1 MNERLNKF
9 YLKIKRLLYYF
20 YGEKFFKQL
29 NYDWSKYPSRSFIIN
44 KVIKER
50 NYRSYLEIG
59 CDKNKNYGNIEVE
72 KKIGVDPNIGGTHKM
87 TSDEFFKKNKD
98 NFDIVFID
106 GLHECEQVDRDI
118 ENSLKF
124 LNPKGIILLH
134 DCLPIKIWHQI
145 VPSVYPKWNGDVWK
159 SIVKARTKT
168 HINTYTIIADHGIG
182 VIFREKN
189 RKPLKLDIKNFKK
202 LKYEEYYKN
211 HSEFMNLI
219 SVDKF
224 FSMLKLYN

>member
-1 MNERLNKF
+1 M
-9 YLKIKRLLYYF
+9 
-20 YGEKFFKQL
+20 
-29 NYDWSKYPSRSFIIN
+29 SA
-44 KVIKER
+44 
-50 NYRSYLEIG
+50 
-59 CDKNKNYGNIEVE
+59 
-72 KKIGVDPNIGGTHKM
+72 T
-87 TSDEFFKKNKD
+87 
-98 NFDIVFID
+98 
-106 GLHECEQVDRDI
+106 
-118 ENSLKF
+118 
-124 LNPKGIILLH
+124 
-134 DCLPIKIWHQI
+134 
-145 VPSVYPKWNGDVWK
+145 WNGDVWK

-224 FSMLKLYN
+224 FDILKLYN